1 MVQVGDPAQLVVV
14 DIQTEET
21 IQAIDLPGQPEPGDG
36 RSYGRHGLSRFL
48 RHGFTLPV

>member
-21 IQAIDLPGQPEPGDG
+21 LKAIDLPGQPEPGDG
-36 RSYGRHGLSRFL
+36 SSNGRQGLSRFL
-48 RHGFTLPV
+48 RHCFTLPV